1 MLFTVTHRNRH
12 QRSLSRGLMIAAWAV
27 AMLAH
32 AGTSANGQDVPTPQ
46 IHTDDS
52 FANLLQTLPASTSAE
67 ETFFAS
73 QLSELDSNL
82 TTLDDPVV
90 VPADQPYTSFPA
102 DGFSTNTPNPSFA
115 SDDFDQSIGTQ
126 QQNNFSAFPDFD
138 TGILVFGDDVA
149 LKIGGFVK
157 ADFISDFDP
166 IDSVDSFDTGE
177 IPVGVADHRNS
188 RFHAKSSR
196 LSFDTRWMVQD
207 QVVRAFVE
215 ADFFG
220 GDDGGNGAFRLRHAY
235 GTMGYFTAGQTWTTF
250 THPSAV
256 PQTLD
261 FEGAVSN
268 VNRRQGLVRLDLPIG
283 DSGLSWAIALE
294 DPRID
299 IEIPTGVTGEGRTE
313 SPDLISHLK
322 LERDL
327 GDFQAAFVIREL
339 GFQRTGDP
347 VVTDTAWGC
356 NLTGSLGCT
365 DATRVY
371 SQITVGEGIGSYRG
385 SPDVVATGATT
396 AEILPMFGWMI
407 GAKHAWNDQLTSNFT
422 FSELT
427 LDRIA
432 GQAGVNLRETTY
444 LAVNLIHNPVDR
456 VFIGIEYLYGT
467 RENQNGEKADA
478 TRMQMSF
485 GFYLP

>member
-1 MLFTVTHRNRH
+1 
-12 QRSLSRGLMIAAWAV
+12 
-27 AMLAH
+27 MLARF
-32 AGTSANGQDVPTPQ
+32 GTSANGQDVPTPQ
-46 IHTDDS
+46 RNTENA
-52 FANLLQTLPASTSAE
+52 FANLLQTLPASDSAE

-73 QLSELDSNL
+73 QLSELDPNL
-82 TTLDDPVV
+82 NTLDSPVV
-90 VPADQPYTSFPA
+90 ELSAPPYTSFPA
-102 DGFSTNTPNPSFA
+102 DGFSTNSTNPSFA
-115 SDDFDQSIGTQ
+115 SDDFDQSIGNQ
-126 QQNNFSAFPDFD
+126 EQNNFSAFPDFD
-138 TGILVFGDDVA
+138 TGVLVFGDDVA

-166 IDSVDSFDTGE
+166 INSVDSFDTGE

-188 RFHAKSSR
+188 RFHAKASR

-220 GDDGGNGAFRLRHAY
+220 GADGGNGSFRLRHAY

-268 VNRRQGLVRLDLPIG
+268 VNRRQGLVCLDLPLG

-294 DPRID
+294 DPQID

-313 SPDLISHLK
+313 SPDLITHLK

-339 GFQRTGDP
+339 GFQRTGEP

-396 AEILPMFGWMI
+396 AAILPMFGWMI

-422 FSELT
+422 FSALT

-432 GQAGVNLRETTY
+432 GQAGTNLRETTY
-444 LAVNLIHNPVDR
+444 LAANLIHNPVDR

-467 RENQNGEKADA
+467 RENQNGEQADA